1 MERKKNKQPKLHL
14 KKGDKVRVIAG
25 NSRGKEGEVLEVIIE
40 KQRAVVEGVNMIKKH
55 LKPSANNP
63 QGSIQEIEGTIHLS
77 NLMVIDPSS
86 GEPRRTG
93 RKRDDNGKLQRYF
106 KEHTSVKKDK

>member
-25 NSRGKEGEVLEVIIE
+25 NSRGKEGEVLEVLIE
-40 KQRAVVEGVNMIKKH
+40 KQRVVVEGVNMVKKH

-63 QGSIQEIEGTIHLS
+63 QGSIQEIEGTIHIS
-77 NLMVIDPSS
+77 NLMVIDPAS

-93 RKRDDNGKLQRYF
+93 RKRDENGKLQRYF
-106 KEHTSVKKDK
+106 KEHTSNKK

>member
-25 NSRGKEGEVLEVIIE
+25 NSRGKEGEVLEVLIE
-40 KQRAVVEGVNMIKKH
+40 KQRAIVEGVNMIKKH

-63 QGSIQEIEGTIHLS
+63 QGSIQEIEGTIHIS

-93 RKRDDNGKLQRYF
+93 RKLDNNNKLQRYF

>member
-25 NSRGKEGEVLEVIIE
+25 NSRGKEGEVLEVLVE
-40 KQRAVVEGVNMIKKH
+40 KQRVIVEGVNMIKKH

-63 QGSIQEIEGTIHLS
+63 QGSIQEIEGSIHIS
-77 NLMVIDPSS
+77 NLMVIDPAS

-93 RKRDDNGKLQRYF
+93 RKQDENGKLQRYF
-106 KEHTSVKKDK
+106 KEHTSNKK

>member
-25 NSRGKEGEVLEVIIE
+25 NSRGKEGDVLEVIIE
-40 KQRAVVEGVNMIKKH
+40 KNRVVVEGVNMIKKH

-63 QGSIQEIEGTIHLS
+63 QGSIQEIEGSIHIS
-77 NLMVIDPSS
+77 NLMVIDPAS
-86 GEPRRTG
+86 GEPRRSG
-93 RKRDDNGKLQRYF
+93 KKRDENGKLQRYF
-106 KEHTSVKKDK
+106 KEHTSHKKA

>member
-14 KKGDKVRVIAG
+14 KKGDKVRVTAG

-40 KQRAVVEGVNMIKKH
+40 KNRVIVEGVNMIKKH

-63 QGSIQEIEGTIHLS
+63 QGSIQEIEGSIHIS
-77 NLMVIDPSS
+77 NLMVIDPAS

-93 RKRDDNGKLQRYF
+93 KKRDENGKLQRYF
-106 KEHTSVKKDK
+106 KEHTSHKKA